1 MSTTSQTVQ
10 SAGGLPAAQEPS
22 SSTVLEFVCLF
33 THDLKRK
40 QKRWQDGRLKLHT
53 FNKRI
58 MVYDDRGNFIG
69 DTHWRED
76 YEFGDGE
83 EFQLERGSVLVQ
95 AAECIANHRQ
105 DLSELIDKRVHER
118 AQRQSAAAARPPAA
132 STPARSSVAS
142 PRPGNQHFQLRHT
155 PLLSVLGTP
164 TGHHGRALA
173 SSKSPFEQ
181 RQKLIAS
188 EGESPNP
195 AKRRRREISPSSKS
209 GYATSLFGA
218 QLSLSGQPRS
228 SAPLLRRPRGVQTQ
242 PAEQPPPHSSDLSV
256 GNSDTDDM
264 SSVFAQSKPRDHS
277 IEPPA
282 ERRTQIMNTPTA
294 EPRASFPPLLRQ
306 RKPETGHQPALTGKQ
321 ISGPPSRGDDLEICG
336 SNDQPRAKTRLPQK
350 APERRAM
357 ETSTVSPAIVDLT
370 DDAGNSTQSHVSK
383 RKKTKETLRPP
394 AKRARSPARAEI
406 SSPAPPR
413 AKSPARAVIE
423 PPPPPQHEH
432 RIELRMAPARK
443 RGLLF
448 LAGKTSTKKHRPATE
463 DNNDLSSQTE
473 PIPSGNR
480 DISPKPQTHH
490 KETPGEVP
498 ALTLTDSVR
507 PDESIAPDVI
517 MEADEAALPVSPQ
530 QSIEILSKSDTNDQS
545 SRPNTVFAKTDTLSS
560 RQSQYADADFDE
572 ILSRR
577 PQNAP
582 PPRLAKLRKS
592 VRSREV
598 IGLFEEPEPPPV
610 EADTEEAQPVAPRV
624 MNPATRGK
632 KAAQPSDAAGQAA
645 EPGIPTDN
653 RIGCPAPRPT
663 APAPALVALPG
674 FSRANGGPWSRE
686 AYDLFDYKR
695 PEDADLRSAA

>member
-40 QKRWQDGRLKLHT
+40 QKRWQDGRLKMHT

-95 AAECIANHRQ
+95 AAECVANHRQ

-118 AQRQSAAAARPPAA
+118 AQRQSAAAARPSAA

-142 PRPGNQHFQLRHT
+142 PQPGNQHFQLRHT

-195 AKRRRREISPSSKS
+195 AKRRRREISPPSKS

-218 QLSLSGQPRS
+218 QLTLSGQPRS
-228 SAPLLRRPRGVQTQ
+228 SAPLRRPRTVQTQ
-242 PAEQPPPHSSDLSV
+242 PAEQPPPLSSDLSV

-264 SSVFAQSKPRDHS
+264 ASVLAQSKPRDHGV
-277 IEPPA
+277 EPPA
-282 ERRTQIMNTPTA
+282 ERRTQVMNTLIA
-294 EPRASFPPLLRQ
+294 EPRASIPPLLRQ
-306 RKPETGHQPALTGKQ
+306 RKPETGYQPASKKKK
-321 ISGPPSRGDDLEICG
+321 ISEPPSHGDDLETRG

-350 APERRAM
+350 APERRTM

-370 DDAGNSTQSHVSK
+370 DDVGESTHPHVSK
-383 RKKTKETLRPP
+383 RKKTKETLRAP
-394 AKRARSPARAEI
+394 ARRAKSPARAEI
-406 SSPAPPR
+406 SPPAPPR
-413 AKSPARAVIE
+413 TKSPARAVIV

-463 DNNDLSSQTE
+463 NNIESSSQTE
-473 PIPSGNR
+473 PIPSENR
-480 DISPKPQTHH
+480 DISPKPRTHN

-498 ALTLTDSVR
+498 ALASTDSVP
-507 PDESIAPDVI
+507 PDEPIELDII

-530 QSIEILSKSDTNDQS
+530 QSTEILSQSDANDQG
-545 SRPNTVFAKTDTLSS
+545 SRPDTVFANTDTLSS

-598 IGLFEEPEPPPV
+598 IGLFEEPEPPPM
-610 EADTEEAQPVAPRV
+610 EDDTEEAQPVAPRV

-645 EPGIPTDN
+645 EPGIPTEN
-653 RIGCPAPRPT
+653 RIGCPAPKPT
-663 APAPALVALPG
+663 APAPATVALPG
-674 FSRANGGPWSRE
+674 FSRASGGPWSRE